1 MNANTIPET
10 NALGMALPDN
20 TEKVADGLQPDNA
33 GKLVSKVSITMSVG
47 IMVIE
52 TFEDGS
58 VAVNG
63 DRVERSRGRSR

>member
-10 NALGMALPDN
+10 NALGMALPQN
-20 TEKVADGLQPDNA
+20 TEKVADGLQPGNA
-33 GKLVSKVSITMSVG
+33 DKLVSKVSITMSVG

-58 VAVNG
+58 VTVNG
-63 DRVERSRGRSR
+63 DRVERYRGSRR